1 MTQVDRG
8 SSEDARTGARSGDGA
23 TPGGGQR
30 RTRVSAWGR
39 RARELA
45 GVGRRGIRS
54 GTRRL
59 VADLRAAWALTYVR
73 HGMWG
78 MLLLG
83 LGAMTP
89 AFLPPDLWLLD
100 SLGLQSLE
108 DGGSRVLGTGLILGG
123 VALVLHAWLRLRPTD
138 RRDTA
143 PASTWFLWSLPIL
156 LAPPLFSRDAYS
168 YAAQGLIVDRGMDP
182 YTTGPISVPGEF
194 ADNVDPVWLYTPAPY
209 GPLALQISHSL
220 VLLAGLNP
228 YYSTV
233 LMRLPALL
241 GVALICHYLP
251 RISRLMGLDAR
262 LAAWFACVN
271 PLLVIDFV
279 GGAHNDALM
288 MGLVV
293 WGLYLAY
300 RGRFLVALLLVG
312 VASAIKQPAMLAAY
326 PIAIIGS
333 GWTSWQWRPTVRFI
347 GRALFACAVVIGTF
361 AAISVATGLGFG
373 WMNAVSVPGMVVTM
387 APFSLLGWAGQLVLD
402 ALGLDPTHRLAHN
415 VSQTIGLVLSVV
427 AVGWL
432 AIRVAQKYPMRFL
445 SWAWLAF
452 AVFGPALHSWY
463 LLWGGLLLPLTKP
476 SARLRRIAGAV
487 TTVLLV
493 YGAGNLAW
501 RNDAVALA
509 LAAIAA
515 ALVWWVWRTQQ
526 RRLQREGADADDE

>member
-1 MTQVDRG
+1 MSRT
-8 SSEDARTGARSGDGA
+8 DAPEADAPVRARFD
-23 TPGGGQR
+23 PFDLI
-30 RTRVSAWGR
+30 R
-39 RARELA
+39 RAIGDMAQAWRLRE
-45 GVGRRGIRS
+45 
-54 GTRRL
+54 TRL
-59 VADLRAAWALTYVR
+59 
-73 HGMWG
+73 G
-78 MLLLG
+78 LLG
-83 LGAMTP
+83 TTLLALGSLTP
-89 AFLPPDLWLLD
+89 AYLPQSSPFWGPMRSMGLD
-100 SLGLQSLE
+100 TWWAKA
-108 DGGSRVLGTGLILGG
+108 LGT
-123 VALVLHAWLRLRPTD
+123 ALVIAAVGLLVVAWFRIRPHIYESVKHWGVL
-138 RRDTA
+138 A
-143 PASTWFLWSLPIL
+143 WWSLPL
-156 LAPPLFSRDAYS
+156 LFAPPIFSHDAYS
-168 YAAQGLIVDRGMDP
+168 YAAQGWLIHNGLNP
-182 YTTGPISVPGEF
+182 YETSPSVLPGPF
-194 ADNVDPVWLYTPAPY
+194 ADQVAWVWRYTPAPY

-415 VSQTIGLVLSVV
+415 VSQTIGLALSVV